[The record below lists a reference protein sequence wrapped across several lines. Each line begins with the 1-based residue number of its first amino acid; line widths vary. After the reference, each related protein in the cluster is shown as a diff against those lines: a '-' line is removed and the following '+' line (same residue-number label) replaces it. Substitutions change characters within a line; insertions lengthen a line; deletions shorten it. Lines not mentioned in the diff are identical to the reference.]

1 MDSKARS
8 WLTEKGFDP
17 TYGAR
22 PLKRVIQNHIQNP
35 LAEKIISNEIYEGSE
50 VKISANDIGLSIQ
63 AA

>member
-1 MDSKARS
+1 MSFPFLPKGAYVFES
-8 WLTEKGFDP
+8 QLLTGWAKEF
-17 TYGAR
+17 
-22 PLKRVIQNHIQNP
+22 ICP